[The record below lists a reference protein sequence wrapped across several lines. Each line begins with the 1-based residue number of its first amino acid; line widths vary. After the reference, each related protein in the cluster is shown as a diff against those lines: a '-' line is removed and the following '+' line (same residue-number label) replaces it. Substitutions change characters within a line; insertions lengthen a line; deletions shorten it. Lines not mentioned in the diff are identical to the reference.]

1 MENARLLVFE
11 TYCRIH
17 QCIDLQMLA
26 DKLGMD
32 KQAAETWVVNL
43 IRNARLNAKIDSKVL
58 VRLPIA
64 VHVLL
69 LVCAAPAQALYI
81 QPCAAVALGFNVEA
95 TRRLNQCV
103 SLCRRAQWSWAPAS
117 RRPMRRWSTRPR
129 ACRCVSCTGLMSCM
143 FCMTPCA
150 AVMVR

>member
-58 VRLPIA
+58 HGCLLLCPCSAARLCSPSSGITYNS
-64 VHVLL
+64 VLL
-69 LVCAAPAQALYI
+69 WHWDAIWKRVGVLTSVSHCAGGHSGHGHQLPDAL
-81 QPCAAVALGFNVEA
+81 
-95 TRRLNQCV
+95 
-103 SLCRRAQWSWAPAS
+103 
-117 RRPMRRWSTRPR
+117 
-129 ACRCVSCTGLMSCM
+129 
-143 FCMTPCA
+143 
-150 AVMVR
+150 

>member
-1 MENARLLVFE
+1 LLTGAQDDFMENARLLVFE

-58 VRLPIA
+58 FA
-64 VHVLL
+64 CLL
-69 LVCAAPAQALYI
+69 LLLKSPAACLI
-81 QPCAAVALGFNVEA
+81 NAAV
-95 TRRLNQCV
+95 C
-103 SLCRRAQWSWAPAS
+103 
-117 RRPMRRWSTRPR
+117 
-129 ACRCVSCTGLMSCM
+129 
-143 FCMTPCA
+143 
-150 AVMVR
+150 

>member
-58 VRLPIA
+58 
-64 VHVLL
+64 HGCLL
-69 LVCAAPAQALYI
+69 LRHDFPLVYAAAAQAL
-81 QPCAAVALGFNVEA
+81 CCSAAVALIPVVE
-95 TRRLNQCV
+95 
-103 SLCRRAQWSWAPAS
+103 
-117 RRPMRRWSTRPR
+117 
-129 ACRCVSCTGLMSCM
+129 TGR
-143 FCMTPCA
+143 
-150 AVMVR
+150 V